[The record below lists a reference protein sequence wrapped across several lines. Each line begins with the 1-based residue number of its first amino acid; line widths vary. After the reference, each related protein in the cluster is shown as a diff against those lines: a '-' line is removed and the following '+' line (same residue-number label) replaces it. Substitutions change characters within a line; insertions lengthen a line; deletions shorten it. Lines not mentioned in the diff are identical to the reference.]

1 MGTGKA
7 CTTCGGSGGAYE
19 LGVCRCCELID
30 GNKLPRLVKFCQVC
44 GVYLCRQCFKKPL
57 RRIKAFGLDVLASLT
72 E

>member
-7 CTTCGGSGGAYE
+7 CVTCGGSGGEYE

-30 GNKLPRLVKFCQVC
+30 GDRKKRLVKFCQLC
-44 GVYLCRQCFKKPL
+44 GVDLCRQCYKKPL